1 MSQRTFLSPSGIR
14 SLQTFLHKECSN
26 LQQSPVLIVSSE
38 PSVAAASSGGAGA
51 VSLPQVKN
59 ASQWLHFTLSKQFGF
74 RTVPVTISSA
84 FPTVQDVES
93 RGEMIR
99 RTGASSIVAVGSGAA
114 MDLAKALAATDKN
127 HSMEQLLLVPSTNA
141 AMMAAGSSHSLLL
154 DSVEETLIP
163 HPRLVT
169 CPTTVVPLDPRY
181 TADMDSTVA
190 VYAVAAIVLDAA
202 LRKSSNPLLPELV
215 SELLHHLE
223 LVDVPLVPRTL
234 MITQEEIMSLCY
246 RAGNLL
252 SYGLGSEDRSSPIA
266 LASSLI
272 PSIFPH
278 VHILSFWANLVP
290 GLCHTLQQSSPVLMT
305 GPIQDLVGR
314 ILAHEEWKHFARVTV
329 ADESKKG
336 FSVPDMALSH
346 IQSNTALCKT
356 FDMPHR
362 LLIDILQHSTLA
374 EGPAGIPP
382 SPA

>member
-1 MSQRTFLSPSGIR
+1 MSQRTFLSPGGIR

-38 PSVAAASSGGAGA
+38 PSTVASGAGA
-51 VSLPQVKN
+51 GVISLPQVKD

-114 MDLAKALAATDKN
+114 MDLAKALAAADKN

-163 HPRLVT
+163 HPKTVT

-181 TADMDSTVA
+181 TAELDSTVA
-190 VYAVAAIVLDAA
+190 VYAVVAIVLDAA
-202 LRKSSNPLLPELV
+202 LRKSANPLLPELV
-215 SELLHHLE
+215 SELLHHLV
-223 LVDVPLVPRTL
+223 LDVPLVPRTL
-234 MITQEEIMSLCY
+234 MTPEEIMSLCY

-290 GLCHTLQQSSPVLMT
+290 GLCHALQQSSPVIMT

-314 ILAHEEWKHFARVTV
+314 ILAHEEWKHFPRLTV

-362 LLIDILQHSTLA
+362 ILIDILQHSTLA
-374 EGPAGIPP
+374 EGPAGIHP